1 MVNTYDVMNLRPGD
15 CFYIGSYQ
23 YDVIG
28 VTTFSDKG
36 STWNEYKVR
45 KYNGDIEWLSAEEGG
60 AFLTI
65 SREVMTTVY
74 HGEDTITF
82 DGTTFIM
89 QERGTARVVSA
100 SGDVD
105 VDINEEVQY
114 FEYESQDGG
123 TYFSIENWD
132 GEVENSIAY
141 EVSAEDM
148 SINKGSHSSGAYG
161 NNQYGSQKSYSKGKG
176 MKWGIIAGVLLV
188 IFLINMG
195 MKSAPKVFGNNVSDY
210 LKKDSNFKYTTSIT
224 GEFKSSSKAN
234 VYETSLSIK
243 GAAKKII
250 DNTRPQEY
258 SELNNNE
265 NISILYDDYYVF
277 VYEGEKDKTYVQISS
292 REYAYRSRNTLY
304 RSRYSRNNSFFRD
317 YYFYRALTRD
327 SRRYSG
333 NNYYSTYR
341 PSSGS
346 SYYTGTYG
354 SGSDYKGR
362 STKTTS
368 SGSYSTKSSTS
379 GSDST
384 KSKSSGS
391 TSTKS
396 TGTKS
401 ITSGSDS
408 SGSYNNGSTS
418 SGSSSSG
425 GSSVRKSS
433 TTTRKSI
440 GGGTSFGK

>member
-1 MVNTYDVMNLRPGD
+1 VDILVNAYDVMNLQLGD

-28 VTTFSDKG
+28 ITTFSDKG
-36 STWNEYKVR
+36 YTWNDYKVR

-65 SREVMTTVY
+65 SREVMTSVY
-74 HGEDTITF
+74 NGEDTITF

-89 QERGTARVVSA
+89 KERGTARVVSA
-100 SGDVD
+100 HGDVD

-114 FEYESQDGG
+114 FEYESQEGG

-141 EVSAEDM
+141 EVSADDM
-148 SINKGSHSSGAYG
+148 SINKASHSSGAYG
-161 NNQYGSQKSYSKGKG
+161 NNQYGSQKNSNSRKG
-176 MKWGIIAGVLLV
+176 MKWGIIAGVLLL

-195 MKSAPKVFGNNVSDY
+195 MKSSPKVFGKNVRDY
-210 LKKDSNFKYTTSIT
+210 LKEDTNFKYSTSIT
-224 GEFKSSSKAN
+224 GEFNSSSKAN
-234 VYETSLSIK
+234 VYETSLSIES
-243 GAAKKII
+243 AAKKII
-250 DNTRPQEY
+250 QNTRPQEY
-258 SELNNNE
+258 SELNNKE

-292 REYAYRSRNTLY
+292 REYAYRSRNNLY

-327 SRRYSG
+327 RRRYSG
-333 NNYYSTYR
+333 SNYYSTYT

-346 SYYTGTYG
+346 SYYKGTYG
-354 SGSDYKGR
+354 AGSDYKGR
-362 STKTTS
+362 STSTKSSRSGSYSNGKTS
-368 SGSYSTKSSTS
+368 SGSS
-379 GSDST
+379 
-384 KSKSSGS
+384 SSGS
-391 TSTKS
+391 S
-396 TGTKS
+396 
-401 ITSGSDS
+401 
-408 SGSYNNGSTS
+408 S

-425 GSSVRKSS
+425 GSSVRKTSI
-433 TTTRKSI
+433 TTRKSI